1 MPDLKNLQRAANEA
15 AGKRQPSKKPPA
27 EPRSKKTS
35 AALPLQ
41 PQPQPQPPRPA
52 SPSFPSRHGKIPFT
66 FHLAADFKRGLRLIQ
81 AQRGHG
87 CTLEGL
93 AAEAL
98 NDLFSKHNIPT
109 VNSE

>member
-35 AALPLQ
+35 AAP
-41 PQPQPQPPRPA
+41 PFQPQPPRPA
-52 SPSFPSRHGKIPFT
+52 SPSFPSRPRQIPLT